1 MKKIFGFLAVLVTI
15 SVVAY
20 AVPLTPGVATPL
32 LSSTSWTPASSA
44 DNCVK
49 GRVGYDNNYFYW
61 CYADNNVRRTSHDNT
76 W

>member
-1 MKKIFGFLAVLVTI
+1 MKIILCLLVILVTI
-15 SVVAY
+15 AAVAF

-32 LSSTSWTPASSA
+32 LSSASWTPTSSA

-49 GRVGYDNNYFYW
+49 GRVGYDNNYLYW
-61 CYADNNVRRTSHDNT
+61 CYADNNVRRAPYDNT

>member
-1 MKKIFGFLAVLVTI
+1 MKRFVWIVVVLLLAAT
-15 SVVAY
+15 VAY
-20 AVPLTPGVATPL
+20 AVPLTPGVATSL

>member
-1 MKKIFGFLAVLVTI
+1 MKLFIWIAGAFLLIA
-15 SVVAY
+15 AAAW
-20 AVPLTPGVATPL
+20 AVPLTSGVATPL
-32 LSSTSWTPASSA
+32 LSSTSWTPASST

-61 CYADNNVRRTSHDNT
+61 CYADNNVRRAPYDNT